1 MISTRSYSLYKI
13 QSPSIFVENL
23 KKIKILRWISFG
35 CWVLGVNTMLMGRC
49 LWKHSQS
56 HRIFLV
62 YIYTPPKNIFIVQK
76 MKGEKEK
83 SQSSAVFLD
92 PPSAGKMSLSCSVFH
107 TGVLLHKV
115 GSTAHTLA
123 VYNCN
128 KCLPA
133 RKKKEGGDQ
142 RKKLPSMIVQ
152 ETLLV
157 SNRVQFTRWSIDAVW
172 DTRDTNESE
181 GKKGKRN
188 FLFIPKGNRYQ
199 DQTIVSS

>member
-1 MISTRSYSLYKI
+1 
-13 QSPSIFVENL
+13 
-23 KKIKILRWISFG
+23 
-35 CWVLGVNTMLMGRC
+35 
-49 LWKHSQS
+49 
-56 HRIFLV
+56 
-62 YIYTPPKNIFIVQK
+62 

-92 PPSAGKMSLSCSVFH
+92 PPSAVGKMSLSCSVFH

-142 RKKLPSMIVQ
+142 RK
-152 ETLLV
+152 
-157 SNRVQFTRWSIDAVW
+157 N
-172 DTRDTNESE
+172 
-181 GKKGKRN
+181 
-188 FLFIPKGNRYQ
+188 YQ
-199 DQTIVSS
+199 V